1 MKLTVN
7 GRSIDFDKSTV
18 MDLIIYYKLKPGGIA
33 VEKNG
38 QLVKRDKF
46 DTEELRDG
54 DLLELVR
61 FVGGG

>member
-1 MKLTVN
+1 
-7 GRSIDFDKSTV
+7 